1 MVATP
6 ATRGRDLKSADP
18 RHIAFVSC
26 NETHWGGSEELWG
39 AAAAELAQRGHRI
52 SVAKPNLPKG
62 EPAIK
67 RLHDAKCKL
76 HDLAKFPLLPKKL
89 YGVFSL
95 ISRAAGL
102 SWQLVRLDVAL
113 RFSRP
118 DLVILSQ
125 GGNWDGFLYAGVLR
139 RLGIP
144 YALICQKATE
154 LYWPSDWMRARCKA
168 MYAEAQGAYFVSR
181 HNHRLTE
188 EQMGMAIPNAEVV
201 RNPFLTAWDAPL
213 PWPKVGDGLKL
224 ACVGRF
230 FPMEKG
236 QDMLLRVMALPKWRE
251 RDVHVSFF
259 GAGDRA
265 EGLKEM
271 AAFHGLDNVTFPGF
285 VRNVPGGIWA
295 QHHAL
300 ILPTRAEGLP
310 LVVVETMMAGRVTIT
325 TDVAGSAEV
334 CTDGETGFIAAAPT
348 EAAIDEAMERA
359 WAARADWPAIGAA
372 AAASI
377 RTQVPPCPASAFA
390 DIVLRLVGGGTVPAE
405 AAQPVAAFAK
415 AAE

>member
-1 MVATP
+1 
-6 ATRGRDLKSADP
+6 LKTADP

-39 AAAAELAQRGHRI
+39 AAAAELARRGHRI
-52 SVAKPNLPKG
+52 TVAKPNLPKE
-62 EPAIK
+62 EPAVK
-67 RLHDAKCKL
+67 RLHDAACKL
-76 HDLAKFPLLPKKL
+76 HDLAKFPLLPKVF
-89 YGVFSL
+89 YGFFSL

-102 SWQLVRLDVAL
+102 SWQLVRLDIAL

-118 DLVILSQ
+118 DIVILSQ

-168 MYAEAQGAYFVSR
+168 MYAGARGAYFVSR

-188 EQMGMAIPNAEVV
+188 QQMGMAIPDAEVV

-213 PWPKVGDGLKL
+213 PWPDTNDGLKL

-236 QDMLLRVMALPKWRE
+236 QDVLLRVMALPKWRA
-251 RDVHVSFF
+251 RDVRVSFF

-265 EGLKEM
+265 EGLQEM
-271 AAFHGLDNVTFPGF
+271 ASFLGLDNVAFPGF
-285 VRNVPGGIWA
+285 VRNVQGGIWA
-295 QHHAL
+295 QHHGL

-310 LVVVETMMAGRVTIT
+310 LVVVETMLAGRVTIT

-348 EAAIDEAMERA
+348 EQAIDEAMERA
-359 WAARADWPAIGAA
+359 WAARAEWPAIGAA

-377 RTQVPPCPASAFA
+377 RTQVPPSPASAFA
-390 DIVLRLVGGGTVPAE
+390 DIVLRLVNRG
-405 AAQPVAAFAK
+405 AAQAQIADPVEEFAK

>member
-1 MVATP
+1 MKTS
-6 ATRGRDLKSADP
+6 DQ

-26 NETHWGGSEELWG
+26 NPHEWGGSEELW
-39 AAAAELAQRGHRI
+39 AAAAIELAHRGHRI
-52 SVAKPNLPKG
+52 SVAKPTLPKS
-62 EPAIK
+62 EPAI
-67 RLHDAKCKL
+67 RQLHEAKCKL
-76 HDLAKFPLLPKKL
+76 HDLARFPLLPRAL
-89 YGVFSL
+89 YGIFSL

-102 SWQLVRLDVAL
+102 SWQLVRLDIAL

-118 DLVILSQ
+118 DLVVLSQ

-139 RLGIP
+139 WLGIP
-144 YALICQKATE
+144 YVLICQKGTE
-154 LYWPSDWMRARCKA
+154 LYWPSDWMRPRCKA
-168 MYAEAQGAYFVSR
+168 MYEGATRAYFVSH

-188 EQMGMAIPNAEVV
+188 EQLGMAIPHAEVV
-201 RNPFLTAWDAPL
+201 RNPFLTAWDAPI
-213 PWPKVGDGLKL
+213 PWPDSTNGLRL

-236 QDMLLRVMALPKWRE
+236 QDLLLRVMALPKWRE
-251 RDVHVSFF
+251 RDVSVSFF

-271 AAFHGLDNVTFPGF
+271 AAFLGLENVSFPGF
-285 VRNVPGGIWA
+285 VRNVQGGIWRD
-295 QHHAL
+295 HHAL

-310 LVVVETMMAGRVTIT
+310 LVVVETMLAGRVTIT
-325 TDVAGSAEV
+325 TDVAGSTEV

-348 EAAIDEAMERA
+348 EKEIDEAMERA
-359 WAARADWPAIGAA
+359 WAARDNWPAIAAA

-377 RTQVPPCPASAFA
+377 RKQVPPSPAGAFA
-390 DIVLRLVGGGTVPAE
+390 DIIERLLGGDALPEQAE
-405 AAQPVAAFAK
+405 TPTADLAQ

>member
-1 MVATP
+1 MVATR

-52 SVAKPNLPKG
+52 SVAKPNLPKA

-67 RLHDAKCKL
+67 RLYEAKCKL

-89 YGVFSL
+89 YGLFSL

-102 SWQLVRLDVAL
+102 SWQLARLDVAL

-168 MYAEAQGAYFVSR
+168 MYAEALGAYFVSH

-213 PWPKVGDGLKL
+213 PWPVAEEGLYL

-251 RDVHVSFF
+251 RNVRVSFF

-265 EGLKEM
+265 EGLQEM
-271 AAFHGLDNVTFPGF
+271 AAFLKLENVVFPGF
-285 VRNVPGGIWA
+285 VRRVGGIWDR
-295 QHHAL
+295 HHAL

-310 LVVVETMMAGRVTIT
+310 LVVVETMLAGRIVIT

-334 CTDGETGFIAAAPT
+334 CTDGVTGFLAEAPT
-348 EAAIDEAMERA
+348 VEAIDAAMERA
-359 WAARADWPAIGAA
+359 WVARADWPRMAA
-372 AAASI
+372 AAAKHI
-377 RTQVPPCPASAFA
+377 RTQVPRDPAAAFG
-390 DIVLRLVGGGTVPAE
+390 DRVLRLIGVEPAMAEVPKEELAR
-405 AAQPVAAFAK
+405 

>member
-1 MVATP
+1 M
-6 ATRGRDLKSADP
+6 LNSAGP

-39 AAAAELAQRGHRI
+39 AAAAELARRGHRI

-62 EPAIK
+62 EPAIR
-67 RLHDAKCKL
+67 RLHEAKCKL
-76 HDLAKFPLLPKKL
+76 YDLAKFPLLPKKF
-89 YGVFSL
+89 YGIFSL

-102 SWQLVRLDVAL
+102 SWQLTRLDIAL

-118 DLVILSQ
+118 DLVILSL

-168 MYAEAQGAYFVSR
+168 MYAEAEAAYFVSR

-188 EQMGMAIPNAEVV
+188 EQMGMAISNAQIV
-201 RNPFLTAWDAPL
+201 RNPFLTSWDAPL
-213 PWPKVGDGLKL
+213 PWPDESNGLRL

-236 QDMLLRVMALPKWRE
+236 QDMLLRVLALPKWRA
-251 RDVHVSFF
+251 RAVSVTFF
-259 GAGDRA
+259 GEGDRI

-271 AAFHGLDNVTFPGF
+271 AAFLGLDKVFFPGF
-285 VRNVPGGIWA
+285 VRNVQGGIWA
-295 QHHAL
+295 RHHAL
-300 ILPTRAEGLP
+300 VLPTRAEGLP
-310 LVVVETMMAGRVTIT
+310 LVVVETMLAGRVTIT

-334 CTDGETGFIAAAPT
+334 CTDGETGFLATAPT
-348 EAAIDEAMERA
+348 ETAIDEAMERA
-359 WAARADWPAIGAA
+359 WAARADWPAIAAA

-377 RTQVPPCPASAFA
+377 RTQVPPSPASAFA
-390 DIVLRLVGGGTVPAE
+390 DIVQRLLDGGAAAVRAMAPGEEFAE
-405 AAQPVAAFAK
+405 AA
-415 AAE
+415 E

>member
-1 MVATP
+1 MQA
-6 ATRGRDLKSADP
+6 ARSRQ
-18 RHIAFVSC
+18 VS
-26 NETHWGGSEELWG
+26 
-39 AAAAELAQRGHRI
+39 AAAQAFSGI
-52 SVAKPNLPKG
+52 
-62 EPAIK
+62 
-67 RLHDAKCKL
+67 
-76 HDLAKFPLLPKKL
+76 
-89 YGVFSL
+89 FSL

-102 SWQLVRLDVAL
+102 SWQLARLDVAL

-144 YALICQKATE
+144 AALICQKATE

-168 MYAEAQGAYFVSR
+168 MYAEAQGAYFVSH

-201 RNPFLTAWDAPL
+201 RNPFLTSWDAPL
-213 PWPKVGDGLKL
+213 PWPDAGDGLKL

-236 QDMLLRVMALPKWRE
+236 QDMLLRVMALPKWRA
-251 RDVHVSFF
+251 RDVNVTFF
-259 GAGDRA
+259 GAGDRL

-271 AAFHGLDNVTFPGF
+271 AAFHGLDNVSFPGF
-285 VRNVPGGIWA
+285 VRNVQGGIWA
-295 QHHAL
+295 RHHAL

-310 LVVVETMMAGRVTIT
+310 LVVVETMLAGRVTIT

-334 CTDGETGFIAAAPT
+334 CTDGKTGFIAAAPT
-348 EAAIDEAMERA
+348 EVAIDEAMERA
-359 WAARADWPAIGAA
+359 WAARADLARDRRCGGSQHPHSGTAEPGQRLRRYRAA
-372 AAASI
+372 PDRGWCRAG
-377 RTQVPPCPASAFA
+377 T
-390 DIVLRLVGGGTVPAE
+390 GGGAHRGIRQSGRVGAYSCLSRCSNR
-405 AAQPVAAFAK
+405 
-415 AAE
+415 

>member
-1 MVATP
+1 MN
-6 ATRGRDLKSADP
+6 SADP
-18 RHIAFVSC
+18 YHIAFVSC

-39 AAAAELAQRGHRI
+39 AAAAELARRGHRI
-52 SVAKPNLPKG
+52 SIAKPNLPKG
-62 EPAIK
+62 EPAI
-67 RLHDAKCKL
+67 RLLHDVKCKL
-76 HDLAKFPLLPKKL
+76 HDLAKFPLLPKVL

-102 SWQLVRLDVAL
+102 SWQLARLDLAL

-118 DLVILSQ
+118 QLVVLSQ

-144 YALICQKATE
+144 YVLICQKATE
-154 LYWPSDWMRARCKA
+154 LYWPSDWMRERCKA
-168 MYAEAQGAYFVSR
+168 MYAGAQRAYFVSR

-188 EQMGMAIPNAEVV
+188 EQMGMPIPNAEVV
-201 RNPFLTAWDAPL
+201 RNPFLTSWDAPL
-213 PWPKVGDGLKL
+213 PWPDIKDGLKL

-236 QDMLLRVMALPKWRE
+236 QDMLLRVMAMPKWRA
-251 RDVHVSFF
+251 RAVHVSFF

-271 AAFHGLDNVTFPGF
+271 AAFHGLDNVSFPGF
-285 VRNVPGGIWA
+285 IRNVQGGIWA

-348 EAAIDEAMERA
+348 EASIDAAMERA
-359 WAARADWPAIGAA
+359 WAARAEWPAIGAA

-377 RTQVPPCPASAFA
+377 RTQVPPSPANAFA
-390 DIVLRLVGGGTVPAE
+390 DILMRVIDGRSVPAE
-405 AAQPVAAFAK
+405 SSAPIEEFAK
-415 AAE
+415 AAG

>member
-1 MVATP
+1 MKTA
-6 ATRGRDLKSADP
+6 GQ

-39 AAAAELAQRGHRI
+39 AAAAELARRGHRV

-62 EPAIK
+62 EPAIR
-67 RLHDAKCKL
+67 RLHEAKCRL
-76 HDLAKFPLLPKKL
+76 HDLAKFPLLPKAF
-89 YGVFSL
+89 YGIFSL

-102 SWQLVRLDVAL
+102 SWQMVRLDIAL

-154 LYWPSDWMRARCKA
+154 LYWPSDWMRPRCKA
-168 MYAEAQGAYFVSR
+168 MYEDAKGAYFVSH

-188 EQMGMAIPNAEVV
+188 EQIGMAIPNAEVV
-201 RNPFLTAWDAPL
+201 RNPFLTAWDAPI
-213 PWPKVGDGLKL
+213 PWPDSTNGFKL

-236 QDMLLRVMALPKWRE
+236 QDVLLRVMALPKWRE
-251 RDVHVSFF
+251 RNVSVSFF

-271 AAFHGLDNVTFPGF
+271 AAFHGLENVSFPGF
-285 VRNVPGGIWA
+285 VRNVQGSIWLG
-295 QHHAL
+295 HHAL

-310 LVVVETMMAGRVTIT
+310 LVVVETMLAGRVTIT

-348 EAAIDEAMERA
+348 EKAIDEAMERA
-359 WAARADWPAIGAA
+359 WTARADWPAIGAA

-377 RTQVPPCPASAFA
+377 RKQVPPSPASAFA
-390 DIVLRLVGGGTVPAE
+390 DIVERLVDAEPLPVPAE
-405 AAQPVAAFAK
+405 TLAGELAR

>member
-1 MVATP
+1 M
-6 ATRGRDLKSADP
+6 KIADT

-39 AAAAELAQRGHRI
+39 AAAAELARRGHRV

-67 RLHDAKCKL
+67 RLNEAKCTL
-76 HDLAKFPLLPKKL
+76 HDLAKFPLLPKAF
-89 YGVFSL
+89 YGIFSL

-102 SWQLVRLDVAL
+102 SWQLARLDIAL

-118 DLVILSQ
+118 DMVILSQ

-154 LYWPSDWMRARCKA
+154 LYWPSDWMRERCKA
-168 MYAEAQGAYFVSR
+168 MYADAQGAYFVSH

-188 EQMGMAIPNAEVV
+188 EQMGMAIPRGEVV

-213 PWPKVGDGLKL
+213 PWPDAGDGLRL

-236 QDMLLRVMALPKWRE
+236 QDMLLRVMALPKWRA
-251 RDVHVSFF
+251 RDVRVSFF

-271 AAFHGLDNVTFPGF
+271 AAFLGLDNVAFPGF
-285 VRNVPGGIWA
+285 VRNVQGGIWA

-310 LVVVETMMAGRVTIT
+310 LVVVETMLAGRVTIT

-334 CTDGETGFIAAAPT
+334 CSDGETGFIAAAPT

-359 WAARADWPAIGAA
+359 WAARAEWPAIAAA

-377 RTQVPPCPASAFA
+377 RTQVPRDPASTFA
-390 DIVLRLVGGGTVPAE
+390 DIVLRLVDKGAVQAPARDYGE
-405 AAQPVAAFAK
+405 ELVG

>member
-1 MVATP
+1 MLATSL
-6 ATRGRDLKSADP
+6 TGENVLKTADK

-39 AAAAELAQRGHRI
+39 TTAAEMAQRGHRVT
-52 SVAKPNLPKG
+52 VAKPNLPKD
-62 EPAIK
+62 EPAIR
-67 RLHDAKCKL
+67 RLHDTACKL
-76 HDLAKFPLLPKKL
+76 HDLAKFPLLPKAF
-89 YGVFSL
+89 YGIFSL

-102 SWQLVRLDVAL
+102 SWQLVRLDIAL

-118 DLVILSQ
+118 DLVVLSQ

-144 YALICQKATE
+144 YALVCQKATE
-154 LYWPSDWMRARCKA
+154 LYWPSDWMRGRCKA
-168 MYAEAQGAYFVSR
+168 MYEGARGAYFVSH
-181 HNHRLTE
+181 HNHRITE
-188 EQMGMAIPNAEVV
+188 EQMGMAIPGAQVV
-201 RNPFLTAWDAPL
+201 RNPFLIEWDAPL
-213 PWPKVGDGLKL
+213 PWPDAGAGLKL

-236 QDMLLRVMALPKWRE
+236 QDVLLRVLARPKWRA
-251 RDVHVSFF
+251 RDISVSFF

-265 EGLKEM
+265 EGLREM
-271 AAFHGLDNVTFPGF
+271 ASFLGLDNVAFPGF
-285 VRNVPGGIWA
+285 VRNIQGGIWA

-310 LVVVETMMAGRVTIT
+310 LVVVETMLAGRVTIT

-348 EAAIDEAMERA
+348 EAALDEAMERA
-359 WAARADWPAIGAA
+359 WAARAKWPSIGAA

-377 RTQVPPCPASAFA
+377 RTQVPRNPAGSFA
-390 DIVLRLVGGGTVPAE
+390 DIVLRLIDGGTAPAQATE
-405 AAQPVAAFAK
+405 PVEEFAA

>member
-1 MVATP
+1 LNT
-6 ATRGRDLKSADP
+6 ADP

-39 AAAAELAQRGHRI
+39 AAAAELARRGHRI

-62 EPAIK
+62 EPAIR
-67 RLHDAKCKL
+67 RLHEAKCRL
-76 HDLAKFPLLPKKL
+76 HDLAKFPLLPKAF
-89 YGVFSL
+89 YGIFSL

-102 SWQLVRLDVAL
+102 SWQLVRLDIAL

-154 LYWPSDWMRARCKA
+154 LYWPSDWMRDRCKA
-168 MYAEAQGAYFVSR
+168 MYANARGAYFVSH

-188 EQMGMAIPNAEVV
+188 EQMGMAIPDAEVV
-201 RNPFLTAWDAPL
+201 RNPFLTSWDAPI
-213 PWPKVGDGLKL
+213 PWPDMEGGLKL

-251 RDVHVSFF
+251 RNISVSFF
-259 GAGDRA
+259 GAGDRI

-271 AAFHGLDNVTFPGF
+271 AAFHGLDNVSFPGF
-285 VRNVPGGIWA
+285 VRNVQGGIWLR
-295 QHHAL
+295 HHAL

-310 LVVVETMMAGRVTIT
+310 LVVVETMLAGRVAIT

-348 EAAIDEAMERA
+348 ERAIDEAMERA
-359 WAARADWPAIGAA
+359 WAARADWPAIAA
-372 AAASI
+372 AAATSI
-377 RTQVPPCPASAFA
+377 RKQVPPNPASAFA
-390 DIVLRLVGGGTVPAE
+390 DIVERLAGGEALPAHAAAPVGDLAR
-405 AAQPVAAFAK
+405 